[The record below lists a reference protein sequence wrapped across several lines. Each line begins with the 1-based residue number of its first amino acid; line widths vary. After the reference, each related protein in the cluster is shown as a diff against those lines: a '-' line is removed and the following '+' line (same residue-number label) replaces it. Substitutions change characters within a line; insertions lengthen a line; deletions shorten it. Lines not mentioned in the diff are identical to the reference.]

1 MEQGQIILLLG
12 LDHSKEQGR
21 RKFTWKQGPVKKFQ
35 QETQVLIIDT
45 CRKCPIAVLIGN
57 TIGGTNRNQV
67 YGVIPTVKILY
78 VLDKSFVHTYTL
90 SLAKNFGLLK
100 IIYGTK

>member
-1 MEQGQIILLLG
+1 MY
-12 LDHSKEQGR
+12 
-21 RKFTWKQGPVKKFQ
+21 W
-35 QETQVLIIDT
+35 
-45 CRKCPIAVLIGN
+45 IAIHIGD

-67 YGVIPTVKILY
+67 YKVIPTVKSLY
-78 VLDKSFVHTYTL
+78 VLDKPFAHTCAL